1 VCLAKVGQDPK
12 AVKVALQNL
21 IQRQRVVKVGY
32 RI

>member
-1 VCLAKVGQDPK
+1 
-12 AVKVALQNL
+12 VKVALQNL